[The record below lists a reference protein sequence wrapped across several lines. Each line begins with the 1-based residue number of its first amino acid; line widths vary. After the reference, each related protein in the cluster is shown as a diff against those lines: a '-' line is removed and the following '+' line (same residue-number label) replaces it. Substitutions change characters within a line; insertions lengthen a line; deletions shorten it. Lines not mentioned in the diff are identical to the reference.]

1 MQDLSCDGIWFPYQG
16 WNPGLLPWEQ
26 GVLTTGP
33 PGKSQKDL
41 SGSSRRHITSH
52 TLSFPTHGKTEE
64 QGWFCSLYA
73 LSFQCKHLYPCDN
86 NNEVF
91 LSQEPDSISRGGLF
105 IPLCTSLLNF
115 VSSSFLPRLKLQ
127 LLRKEG
133 KTVWVTGDTA
143 LLIKAQLNHGGRLAP
158 LELSPVQSWGLSQL
172 HKCFFS
178 FILASAP
185 SGPQLPGRWGLW
197 GILHQVPWSGSSDSG
212 HLQRCRVT
220 FALLLIMLL
229 FPQVVLRFNWHV
241 TLCKFKVY
249 NKMIWYF

>member
-1 MQDLSCDGIWFPYQG
+1 MEPRPLALGAGSLNHWTTREVPKGLVWIVKKTHYKSHTVISNTWKNRGTGLVLFPLC
-16 WNPGLLPWEQ
+16 PLLP
-26 GVLTTGP
+26 V
-33 PGKSQKDL
+33 
-41 SGSSRRHITSH
+41 
-52 TLSFPTHGKTEE
+52 
-64 QGWFCSLYA
+64 
-73 LSFQCKHLYPCDN
+73 YPCDN

-105 IPLCTSLLNF
+105 IPLRTSLLNF
-115 VSSSFLPRLKLQ
+115 VSLSFLPRLKLQ

-220 FALLLIMLL
+220 FALLIMLL